1 MKKVTLTVPFGVG
14 SERPHGTT
22 AGLIFYISR
31 IDCDRSVGKWKASDV
46 SIVLFCSCLAGRLCQ
61 TVLTQPNLVSV
72 MPKETAKISCNIGQG
87 KYNKAV
93 GFYKQSVGGVPQH
106 VLKHYHHWSS
116 PSYGPNFSSDRN
128 GSTLK
133 IDSYHSDSH
142 AILCVFGQ
150 GTKLTIAAQGLP
162 VPSLTLLR
170 PSKEELANGKA
181 MVVCLANQI
190 SKGFAE
196 VSWTTN
202 GSPVTTGVVTSP
214 ASVQDDGT
222 FSLSSFLSVSA
233 ADWDSDRSYS

>member
-1 MKKVTLTVPFGVG
+1 MSLLCLCMSFFM
-14 SERPHGTT
+14 
-22 AGLIFYISR
+22 AQIS
-31 IDCDRSVGKWKASDV
+31 
-46 SIVLFCSCLAGRLCQ
+46 GRLCQ

-116 PSYGPNFSSDRN
+116 PSYGPNFSSDQ
-128 GSTLK
+128 
-133 IDSYHSDSH
+133 H

-233 ADWDSDRSYS
+233 ADWDSDRSYCCTVSQGGSASASRQVKKSNCTAE